1 MTRRTSFKR
10 SPPLTMYV
18 AVVCYLT
25 PWVSGVK
32 NITHGVARHLRSI
45 GFPEG
50 SGAGVKYRDKSFIFH
65 RLMLLSIDDPATAT
79 PSFLF
84 RRIKIL
90 NKSKMGWNWNK
101 YSYVSCRY
109 SSPLECPSTFPT
121 NRCYSLCISKRITCS
136 QVSGAPIIIGTS
148 RVVSKNGV
156 WIDGWLTIFLLANW
170 KGKNELNVRSEIRL
184 N

>member
-1 MTRRTSFKR
+1 
-10 SPPLTMYV
+10 MYV

-90 NKSKMGWNWNK
+90 NKSKMG
-101 YSYVSCRY
+101 
-109 SSPLECPSTFPT
+109 
-121 NRCYSLCISKRITCS
+121 
-136 QVSGAPIIIGTS
+136 
-148 RVVSKNGV
+148 
-156 WIDGWLTIFLLANW
+156 
-170 KGKNELNVRSEIRL
+170 
-184 N
+184 

>member
-84 RRIKIL
+84 RRIKTL

-136 QVSGAPIIIGTS
+136 QMSGAPIIIGTS

-170 KGKNELNVRSEIRL
+170 KGKNELNVRSEIKL